1 MAKFYIEAT
10 YSYSGEVEANTRE
23 EAESLFLDDL
33 NMYYEGTDSI
43 SIEEIDEDDEETE

>member
-1 MAKFYIEAT
+1 MARFYIEAT
-10 YSYSGEVEANTRE
+10 YSYSGEVEANNRE
-23 EAESLFLDDL
+23 EAESAFLDDL